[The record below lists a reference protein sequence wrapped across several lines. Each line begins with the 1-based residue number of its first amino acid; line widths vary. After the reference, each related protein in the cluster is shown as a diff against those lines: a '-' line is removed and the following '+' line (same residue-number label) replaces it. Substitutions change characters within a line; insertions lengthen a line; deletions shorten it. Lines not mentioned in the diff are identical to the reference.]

1 MLKILGIAVLA
12 SVGGAALAQT
22 SERSEQWA
30 RSVCDMMSQEEMRV
44 CLITK
49 PGDATG
55 ARGARCDELA
65 QHQIE
70 MCLEQAGRDA
80 SPASAGATS
89 APQGAPKSERTPE
102 KAAPP
107 EGKK

>member
-1 MLKILGIAVLA
+1 MLKILGIAVLT

-22 SERSEQWA
+22 GERSEQWA
-30 RSVCDMMSQEEMRV
+30 RGVCDMMSQEEMRV

-49 PGDATG
+49 PGDSTG
-55 ARGARCDELA
+55 ARGPRCDELA

-70 MCLEQAGRDA
+70 MCVEQAGRDA

-89 APQGAPKSERTPE
+89 VPPRPEPE
-102 KAAPP
+102 KKAPP
-107 EGKK
+107 EKK